1 MLTHHSLFRRS
12 RLSPLAALTVLATLT
27 AFPLAAQ
34 NPASSAPTPTTSG
47 RPATAAVT
55 LKFDTAYTGD
65 TPFEARN
72 ASAGSFSVAQFGTE
86 IAVPLPPVT
95 GGIFPVVSLK
105 YRRYSLDR
113 DAGTPL
119 PDRLQSL
126 NAALTVFTKLD
137 ADWSLLASVSPG
149 VHSAGSTFS
158 SKGFGVGVIAI
169 ASRKFTPEFGAGF
182 GFVYDSLSKG
192 TGRIM
197 PVATFNWTP
206 SPAWR
211 VTLGFPR
218 TGVIYTVSPTLDVE
232 FTAEADFGSFY
243 VTDDPLPGGLNKP
256 ALNRTRLE
264 YQSLRVGPALAW
276 RASPTLSARVSVGAV
291 PLLRADYHQRN
302 YRASAE
308 RAAPYASA
316 GLEWRF

>member
-1 MLTHHSLFRRS
+1 MMTS
-12 RLSPLAALTVLATLT
+12 RLGSLLLFTTTALAAL
-27 AFPLAAQ
+27 PLAAQ
-34 NPASSAPTPTTSG
+34 NPASSAPAPTASG

-65 TPFEARN
+65 TPFTARG

-86 IAVPLPPVT
+86 VAVPLPPL
-95 GGIFPVVSLK
+95 GGDIFPIVSLK
-105 YRRYSLDR
+105 YRHYSLDR
-113 DAGTPL
+113 DAATPL

-126 NAALTVFTKLD
+126 SGALTVFTKLD

-158 SKGFGVGVIAI
+158 SKGFGVGVLAL

-192 TGRIM
+192 TGRII

-206 SPAWR
+206 APAWR

-218 TGVIYTVSPTLDVE
+218 TGVIYTFSPELDFE

-243 VTDDPLPGGLNKP
+243 VTDDPLPGGRNKP

-276 RASPTLSARVSVGAV
+276 RASPTLSARASIGAV

-302 YRASAE
+302 YRATAD
-308 RAAPYASA
+308 RTAPYASA
-316 GLEWRF
+316 GLEWKF

>member
-1 MLTHHSLFRRS
+1 MMTS
-12 RLSPLAALTVLATLT
+12 RLGSLLLFTTAALAAL
-27 AFPLAAQ
+27 PLAAQ
-34 NPASSAPTPTTSG
+34 NPASSAPAPTASG

-65 TPFEARN
+65 TPFTARG
-72 ASAGSFSVAQFGTE
+72 AYAGSFSVAQFGTE
-86 IAVPLPPVT
+86 VAVPLPPL
-95 GGIFPVVSLK
+95 GGDIFPIVSLK
-105 YRRYSLDR
+105 YRHYSLDR
-113 DAGTPL
+113 DAATPL

-126 NAALTVFTKLD
+126 SGALTVFTKLD

-158 SKGFGVGVIAI
+158 SKGFGVGVLAL

-192 TGRIM
+192 TGRII

-206 SPAWR
+206 APAWR

-218 TGVIYTVSPTLDVE
+218 TGVIYTFSPELDFE

-243 VTDDPLPGGLNKP
+243 VTDDPLPGGRNKP

-276 RASPTLSARVSVGAV
+276 RASPTLSARASIGAV

-302 YRASAE
+302 YRATAD
-308 RAAPYASA
+308 RTAPYASA
-316 GLEWRF
+316 GLEWKF

>member
-1 MLTHHSLFRRS
+1 MTQRARSSLYSALGF
-12 RLSPLAALTVLATLT
+12 LVALAVTL
-27 AFPLAAQ
+27 PLAAQ
-34 NPASSAPTPTTSG
+34 NPASSALTPTTSG
-47 RPATAAVT
+47 RPATSAVT
-55 LKFDTAYTGD
+55 LKFDSAYTGA
-65 TPFEARN
+65 TPLEARG

-86 IAVPLPPVT
+86 IAVPLPPI
-95 GGIFPVVSLK
+95 GSDFFPIVSLD
-105 YRRYSLDR
+105 YRHYSLDR
-113 DAGTPL
+113 AAGTPL
-119 PDRLQSL
+119 PERLQALS
-126 NAALTVFTKLD
+126 AAFTVFSKLD

-149 VHSAGSTFS
+149 FHSAGSTFS
-158 SKGFGVGVIAI
+158 SKGFGVGVLAI
-169 ASRKFTPEFGAGF
+169 AGRKFTPEFGAGF

-192 TGRIM
+192 TGRII

-206 SPAWR
+206 APAWR

-243 VTDDPLPGGLNKP
+243 VTDDPLPAGLNKP

-276 RASPTLSARVSVGAV
+276 RALPTLSARVSVGAV

-316 GLEWRF
+316 GLEWKF

>member
-1 MLTHHSLFRRS
+1 MMTS
-12 RLSPLAALTVLATLT
+12 RLGSLLLFTTTALAAL
-27 AFPLAAQ
+27 PLAAQ
-34 NPASSAPTPTTSG
+34 NPASSAPAPTASG

-55 LKFDTAYTGD
+55 LEFDTAYTGD
-65 TPFEARN
+65 TPFTARG

-86 IAVPLPPVT
+86 VAVPLPPL
-95 GGIFPVVSLK
+95 GGDIFPIVSLK
-105 YRRYSLDR
+105 YRHYSLDR
-113 DAGTPL
+113 DAATPL

-126 NAALTVFTKLD
+126 SGALTVFTKLD

-158 SKGFGVGVIAI
+158 SKGFGVGVLAL

-192 TGRIM
+192 TGRII

-206 SPAWR
+206 APAWR

-218 TGVIYTVSPTLDVE
+218 TGVIYTFSPELDFE

-243 VTDDPLPGGLNKP
+243 VTDDPLPGGRNKP

-276 RASPTLSARVSVGAV
+276 RASPTLSARASIGAV

-302 YRASAE
+302 YRATAD
-308 RAAPYASA
+308 RTAPYASA
-316 GLEWRF
+316 GLEWKF

>member
-1 MLTHHSLFRRS
+1 MTQRHLRLPFASLSALALVATF
-12 RLSPLAALTVLATLT
+12 AAL
-27 AFPLAAQ
+27 PLSAQ
-34 NPASSAPTPTTSG
+34 NPASSAPAPTASG
-47 RPATAAVT
+47 RPANSAVT

-65 TPFEARN
+65 TPFSARG
-72 ASAGSFSVAQFGTE
+72 ASAGGFSVAQFGTE
-86 IAVPLPPVT
+86 VAVPLPPV
-95 GGIFPVVSLK
+95 GGNLFPIVSLE
-105 YRRYSLDR
+105 YRHYSLSR

-119 PDRLQSL
+119 PEQLQSL
-126 NAALTVFTKLD
+126 SAAFTVFSKLD

-149 VHSAGSTFS
+149 VHNAGSGFT
-158 SKGFGVGVIAI
+158 SKGFGVGVLAI

-192 TGRIM
+192 TGRII

-206 SPAWR
+206 APAWR

-218 TGVIYTVSPTLDVE
+218 TGVIYTFSPELDFE

-243 VTDDPLPGGLNKP
+243 VTDDPLPAGLNKP

-264 YQSLRVGPALAW
+264 YQSLRVGPAVAW
-276 RASPTLSARVSVGAV
+276 RASPTLSARASVGVV

-302 YRASAE
+302 YRATAD
-308 RAAPYASA
+308 RAAPYVSA
-316 GLEWRF
+316 AIDWKF